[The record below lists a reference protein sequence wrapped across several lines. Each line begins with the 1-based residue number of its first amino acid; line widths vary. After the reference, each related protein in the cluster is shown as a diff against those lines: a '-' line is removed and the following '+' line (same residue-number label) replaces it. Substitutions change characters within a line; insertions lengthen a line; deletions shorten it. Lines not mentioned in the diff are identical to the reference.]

1 MSFNSET
8 YADVEK
14 RISRDIDASE
24 EPSQSTVNAW
34 LSDGEQRVRAALRAH
49 SISVPTTSP
58 GVDALEYLAVTY
70 GTGRT
75 KEALASADGRGDNE
89 YGQDELE
96 EFNEAL
102 KDIHANPETWR
113 AMLSGPSTSSDVGG
127 VRSHVTDDQFEGR
140 ASNHNAYKPVFVF
153 EDGGDQF

>member
-1 MSFNSET
+1 VAFNSET

-24 EPSQSTVNAW
+24 EPNQATVNAW

-49 SISVPTTSP
+49 DITVPTTSP
-58 GVDALEYLAVTY
+58 GVDVLEYLSVTY

-75 KEALASADGRGDNE
+75 KEALAAADGRGDNE
-89 YGQDELE
+89 YGRAELE
-96 EFNEAL
+96 EFMEAL
-102 KDIHANPETWR
+102 QDIHSNPETWR
-113 AMLSGPSTSSDVGG
+113 AMLAGPSTASDAGG

-140 ASNHNAYKPVFVF
+140 ASDNAEFKPVFVF
-153 EDGGDQF
+153 GDGGNQF